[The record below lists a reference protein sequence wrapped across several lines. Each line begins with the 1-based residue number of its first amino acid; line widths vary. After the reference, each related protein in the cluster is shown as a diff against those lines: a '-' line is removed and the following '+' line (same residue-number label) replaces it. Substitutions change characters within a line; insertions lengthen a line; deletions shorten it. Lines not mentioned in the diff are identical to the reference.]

1 MWSHFC
7 EKCTHLFKPKLE
19 QLINQGSHSFKACPT
34 PIEIFWEYADMCEWT
49 MDEGLQH
56 WRMDLWSVEKLANT
70 AEAVYQAIQSLR
82 CTKHSQYVAAIQQTT

>member
-1 MWSHFC
+1 
-7 EKCTHLFKPKLE
+7 
-19 QLINQGSHSFKACPT
+19 
-34 PIEIFWEYADMCEWT
+34 MCEWT